1 MEVINTLISRDTAE
15 ILGQALLFSKIND
28 KDPKTDDLLVQN
40 AYSCYGHCVGES
52 LLLHIQPKIEE
63 LVGFKLFPTYSY
75 YRVYELG
82 HEMPIHTD
90 RDSCEISV
98 SMTLK
103 YNKTNWSIKIEDR
116 EIYLEPGDALIYKGR
131 EFPHWRDTYEGE
143 EGSYLIQIFMHY
155 VDSEGQFSHLK
166 YDGRKGIGVD

>member
-1 MEVINTLISRDTAE
+1 
-15 ILGQALLFSKIND
+15 
-28 KDPKTDDLLVQN
+28 
-40 AYSCYGHCVGES
+40 
-52 LLLHIQPKIEE
+52 
-63 LVGFKLFPTYSY
+63 
-75 YRVYELG
+75 
-82 HEMPIHTD
+82 
-90 RDSCEISV
+90 
-98 SMTLK
+98 MTLK

-155 VDSEGQFSHLK
+155 VDAEGQFSHLK